1 MQPARFKLHAEERT
15 CNPVQ
20 RPNFRG
26 QGKRKEP
33 QKTSSPRGLE
43 SPAREDRIERN
54 TKVAVLPPMGK
65 DHQPVEEKELEKTKK
80 AEVANVHQA

>member
-20 RPNFRG
+20 RPNLRG
-26 QGKRKEP
+26 QETKKEP
-33 QKTSSPRGLE
+33 QKTISPRGLE

-54 TKVAVLPPMGK
+54 PVAVLPPMGEG
-65 DHQPVEEKELEKTKK
+65 HQPREELEKTKEAQVVK
-80 AEVANVHQA
+80 VHQA